1 MEFFLDQ
8 FSGSFFTAHLTSQTA
23 PVCRRTVVE
32 KHCSKPPACHTDT
45 VAVQTISFWPLWLYL
60 QIIKHVLGLW
70 RTHSWSSHPCHWFET
85 SHTVLRGVEGG
96 KGALPATT
104 LRHHILLTIER
115 EKLHLHTLHSR
126 WPPNNVRQDALQ
138 RETKR
143 WRQTST
149 AHKNHKVR
157 RLDAPR
163 WSATRFQEHKRY
175 IIVFIT
181 IIVIF
186 HFIFAQ
192 KKQTNNTFQGLDRP
206 PPNPQ
211 THHYSYSLLK
221 TQLKSM

>member
-1 MEFFLDQ
+1 MEAIWSHDVVGRQLL
-8 FSGSFFTAHLTSQTA
+8 SSLPVPGPSHLHTAHYCLLLF
-23 PVCRRTVVE
+23 
-32 KHCSKPPACHTDT
+32 TDKYLHKAKLFKWKKKRSDIIYPFPD
-45 VAVQTISFWPLWLYL
+45 VYFISFWPLWLYL

-104 LRHHILLTIER
+104 LRHHILLTTER

-192 KKQTNNTFQGLDRP
+192 KKTN
-206 PPNPQ
+206 
-211 THHYSYSLLK
+211 K
-221 TQLKSM
+221 

>member
-1 MEFFLDQ
+1 MFWASDGLTPDLLISATGLKLHTQFYEEWREKRVRFL
-8 FSGSFFTAHLTSQTA
+8 
-23 PVCRRTVVE
+23 
-32 KHCSKPPACHTDT
+32 
-45 VAVQTISFWPLWLYL
+45 L
-60 QIIKHVLGLW
+60 QP
-70 RTHSWSSHPCHWFET
+70 S
-85 SHTVLRGVEGG
+85 
-96 KGALPATT
+96 
-104 LRHHILLTIER
+104 RHHILLTTER
-115 EKLHLHTLHSR
+115 EKLHLHSLHPR
-126 WPPNNVRQDALQ
+126 WPSNNVRQDALQ

-157 RLDAPR
+157 RLNAPR